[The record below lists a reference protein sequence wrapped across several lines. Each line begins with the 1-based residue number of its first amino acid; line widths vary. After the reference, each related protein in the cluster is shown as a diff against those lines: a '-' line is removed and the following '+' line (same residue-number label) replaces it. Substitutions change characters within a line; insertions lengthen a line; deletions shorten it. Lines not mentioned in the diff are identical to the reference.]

1 MMFFLYRLDR
11 SLSLP
16 SSGFQ
21 KTLNTTDNNITV
33 YKIISRDPKRKLLSM
48 TRKISSLTSSLT
60 TAIPTTRF
68 VHQSFGP
75 HRQVFWTFFV
85 SPFIWFVLKI
95 FRRHFPFIFTL
106 ELQSGAQL
114 RGGRWGRAPPPA
126 FHS

>member
-48 TRKISSLTSSLT
+48 R
-60 TAIPTTRF
+60 
-68 VHQSFGP
+68 
-75 HRQVFWTFFV
+75 
-85 SPFIWFVLKI
+85 FIW
-95 FRRHFPFIFTL
+95 
-106 ELQSGAQL
+106 
-114 RGGRWGRAPPPA
+114 RGK
-126 FHS
+126 SLV